1 MLVFMISMTAFAA
14 DPSPAH
20 QEDPNP
26 AHQDNAEDWSCGD
39 TVLQGVIEKSNGG
52 QRIPI
57 DAASTVRLEH
67 KQDVDIAEDRC
78 ITNVIIEHN
87 PERGCA
93 YWMEFGVVPNEPDLQ
108 LLNVEIGAD
117 SFCPGWRDWIET
129 GDPNRRALKSFR
141 APGIPLSMSTRI
153 VPDRAA
159 DESCTELSMRVN
171 GEVMLAKLGR
181 SPSKY
186 TLRNIAVSGQFNSK
200 GNPGAVCP
208 VERNPVAT
216 APSPLPQSPA
226 GPKKR
231 VPIALLVNAG
241 TPQLPAI
248 PGFALG
254 VSALLEL
261 SARSTVGVSMQRH
274 LTNAGTGGTRY
285 VQYQHSLGDSST
297 MKPKAFV
304 GLRVGT
310 VSGVYDFDVGRVIP
324 ETAQDFEIRTDDT
337 GDRFESWMEPSR
349 VTVGP
354 TIGVELSRARPSPG
368 YASFDLAGFVYNEPH
383 PVISTSF
390 DGLYAVGFGVAATL
404 RVGVFLGNRDQ
415 PK

>member
-1 MLVFMISMTAFAA
+1 MLVFMVSMTAFAA
-14 DPSPAH
+14 DPS
-20 QEDPNP
+20 P

-87 PERGCA
+87 PDRGCA
-93 YWMEFGVVPNEPDLQ
+93 YRMEFGVVANEPDLQ

-200 GNPGAVCP
+200 GNPGAVCA
-208 VERNPVAT
+208 VERKPVAT
-216 APSPLPQSPA
+216 APTPLPQSPA

-390 DGLYAVGFGVAATL
+390 DGLDAVGLGVAATL